1 MPRDKKQNWKPA
13 TSFTVKK
20 LKPNGPKNG
29 QSTESW
35 MKGKQMEEDR
45 FQQKIQHDS
54 SRPGPT

>member
-1 MPRDKKQNWKPA
+1 MPRKKKDWKPA

-35 MKGKQMEEDR
+35 MKGKQMEESR

-54 SRPGPT
+54 SDPGPT